1 MRKYHRAPDRQYRK
15 VPPGV
20 SSGQG
25 SYADSR
31 LPTAGSEFMC
41 RIIRELSLKNMI
53 GPVLCND
60 RRAGSARPAYRSVV
74 VIHGKGTLLPR
85 ILSRHEDALRL
96 VAEDVQRELGKLA
109 RS

>member
-1 MRKYHRAPDRQYRK
+1 MREYYRPPDRQYRK

-20 SSGQG
+20 PSGQG
-25 SYADSR
+25 TYADSR
-31 LPTAGSEFMC
+31 LPTAGSKFTC
-41 RIIRELSLKNMI
+41 RIIRELRLMNMI
-53 GPVLCND
+53 RPVLCYD

-74 VIHGKGTLLPR
+74 VIHGKGDLLPR

-96 VAEDVQRELGKLA
+96 AAEDVRRELGKPA